1 MFEKIHR
8 TARNVHRGI
17 VKVKEEAI
25 KYSTTDMED
34 MNIEQMLFGKNA
46 DGEEIG
52 EYRSESYA
60 AMKQSMNSRPP
71 AMVPDLRLTGAFH
84 SGMKVDYTGSDL
96 TFTSTDSKTS
106 KLTAKYGD
114 NIFGL
119 TTANQEN
126 IQNDVIFPI
135 ITDWI
140 GQQMKSL

>member
-1 MFEKIHR
+1 MFEKIHK
-8 TARNVHRGI
+8 TARNIHRGI
-17 VKVKEEAI
+17 DRVKEDAI
-25 KYSTTDMED
+25 EYSTTDMED
-34 MNIEQMLFGKNA
+34 LNIEQMLFGNNA
-46 DGEEIG
+46 DGEDIG

-84 SGMKVDYTGSDL
+84 SGMKVDYTGNDL

-106 KLTAKYGD
+106 ELTAKYGQ

-119 TTANQEN
+119 TPRNQQN

-140 GQQMKSL
+140 GKQMKAL